1 MTKMLR
7 RLFHEKRAVTAV
19 LSNLLLTVVAVSV
32 MALAT
37 TATYVITTNLHD
49 TMGERVIIED
59 LWFQNSTASVDIY
72 LRNIGQVAIQ
82 VSSIYVNHTSSPYL
96 PGSFSLEMAA
106 HRWLNVSVGWASG
119 NTYYVDLVTSRGT
132 HVGGY
137 FNAP

>member
-7 RLFHEKRAVTAV
+7 RLFHEKRAITAV

-37 TATYVITTNLHD
+37 TSTYIITTNLHD
-49 TMGERVIIED
+49 TMGQRVIIED
-59 LWFQNSTASVDIY
+59 LWFNSSTTSMYIY
-72 LRNIGQVAIQ
+72 LRNIVQVAIQ
-82 VSSIYVNHTSSPYL
+82 VSSIYVNHTSQFVQAP
-96 PGSFSLEMAA
+96 FSLGIGA
-106 HRWLNVSVGWASG
+106 HGWLNVSLDWASG

-132 HVGGY
+132 HVGDY

>member
-1 MTKMLR
+1 MRKILR
-7 RLFHEKRAVTAV
+7 RLFREKRAITAV

-49 TMGERVIIED
+49 TMGERIIIED
-59 LWFQNSTASVDIY
+59 LWFNNSTASVDTY

-82 VSSIYVNHTSSPYL
+82 VSSIYVNHTSLTQAP
-96 PGSFSLEMAA
+96 FSLGIGAQG
-106 HRWLNVSVGWASG
+106 WLNVSIDWASG
-119 NTYYVDLVTSRGT
+119 STYYVDLVTSRGT